1 MIITQK
7 QLLLL
12 GFAPY
17 LGLALY
23 DGWLHEKA
31 RRVPMREQLLHAS
44 VFVALVALWTGLFF
58 KPVLVWP
65 ALALFATAAFFDE
78 FGYHGM
84 LEARERR
91 LHFAA
96 YACFAGFV
104 AWAAWLH
111 ALPGPP
117 WS

>member
-1 MIITQK
+1 MIVSQQ
-7 QLLLL
+7 QLLIL

-31 RRVPMREQLLHAS
+31 RRVPMGEQLLHAT
-44 VFVALVALWTGLFF
+44 VFVALIALWVGLWRA
-58 KPVLVWP
+58 PALVWP
-65 ALALFATAAFFDE
+65 ALALFAVAAFLDE

-84 LEARERR
+84 LESRERR

-104 AWAAWLH
+104 AWAAWLG
-111 ALPGPP
+111 ALPAPP